1 MVCVGMGA
9 HKNMAS
15 LSEEAQS
22 EVKKKKNP
30 GFSHKKKS
38 ILRARA
44 CKIV

>member
-22 EVKKKKNP
+22 EVKKKKIQD
-30 GFSHKKKS
+30 SVIKKS
-38 ILRARA
+38 PY
-44 CKIV
+44 